1 MLREDD
7 LLEMADTYRDMAK
20 KALAVTLR
28 NEFDE
33 RAARYEAVATT
44 MRRQRQQPPPAKPTR

>member
-1 MLREDD
+1 MLREDE

-20 KALAVTLR
+20 RALAVTLR

-33 RAARYEAVATT
+33 RAARFEAAATT
-44 MRRQRQQPPPAKPTR
+44 IRRHRSPAPPPKPEK